1 MSNYHIKCWIFVQ
14 KLNAHQNN
22 TNNKNTV
29 IYHEKFSVFLII
41 VLFSFFPTSPPQRPQ
56 QATAF
61 LYVFKTFITLATNSA
76 NFSPLM
82 QPLKTRKIIT
92 ESKRKNIS
100 FFILKLYKTKN
111 ERKKA
116 QEKRNQ
122 KKQKNFVVEKKLE

>member
-1 MSNYHIKCWIFVQ
+1 
-14 KLNAHQNN
+14 
-22 TNNKNTV
+22 
-29 IYHEKFSVFLII
+29 
-41 VLFSFFPTSPPQRPQ
+41 
-56 QATAF
+56 
-61 LYVFKTFITLATNSA
+61 
-76 NFSPLM
+76 M